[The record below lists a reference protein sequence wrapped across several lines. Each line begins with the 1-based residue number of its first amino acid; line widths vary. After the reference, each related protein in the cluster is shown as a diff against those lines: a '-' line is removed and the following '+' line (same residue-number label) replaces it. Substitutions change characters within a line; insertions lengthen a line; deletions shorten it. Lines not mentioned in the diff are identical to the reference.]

1 MKTAMKLLSINIPEK
16 GDRMKQY
23 DFDIK
28 PGMTGTAG
36 LLHSMV
42 RYNFE
47 RLKRQV
53 KGLTQEEIDYKGKER
68 NQNSIAELLRH
79 LSVVDLNWVY
89 RLQCKEV
96 PKEWIEKLGP
106 MIDENGKLPAVHRI
120 SVSTLIQEYEG
131 IQDMFENVCMNIKEN
146 QLEDQVPFENGNTA
160 SIRWGIWHVAD
171 HSRHHYA
178 QIVSIK
184 KQFLRD

>member
-1 MKTAMKLLSINIPEK
+1 MKH
-16 GDRMKQY
+16 Y

-68 NQNSIAELLRH
+68 NQNIIAELLRH

-120 SVSTLIQEYEG
+120 SVSTLIQEYEQ
-131 IQDMFENVCMNIKEN
+131 IQHMLEDICMNIKET

-178 QIVSIK
+178 QIVGIK
-184 KQFLRD
+184 KQFLRN